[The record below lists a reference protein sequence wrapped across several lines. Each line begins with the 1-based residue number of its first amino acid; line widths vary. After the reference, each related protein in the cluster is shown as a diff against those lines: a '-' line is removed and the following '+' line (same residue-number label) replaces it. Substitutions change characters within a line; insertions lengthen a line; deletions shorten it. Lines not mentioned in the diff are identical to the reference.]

1 MEKRS
6 RLDARKLAV
15 SSGGAGDPVVLVHGF
30 GSNKSIWK
38 EVCDGLADELSFHA
52 IDLPGAGESPA
63 PRRFRYTLEHL
74 ADVLTELILIKGLK
88 NVTLVG
94 ASLGGTVILLALIR
108 NRDALRPRVRA
119 LCLIDAV
126 AFPQDL
132 PFFLELL
139 RVPAL
144 GTLAVSLPGAAFGW
158 RVLRRLPL
166 DALRRSFEQY
176 YGRRAVRE
184 ALVRTARLID
194 PDGLAAYV
202 ERFAAIDLPTLVV
215 WGRKDGIVPLRLG
228 RRLARA
234 LPNARL
240 LVLDDCGHSPHQ
252 QCPDEVAA
260 ALKALVRDAR
270 SNRASA

>member
-1 MEKRS
+1 
-6 RLDARKLAV
+6 
-15 SSGGAGDPVVLVHGF
+15 VVLVHGF

-38 EVCDGLADELSFHA
+38 EVCEGLADELSFHA
-52 IDLPGAGESPA
+52 VDLPGAGESPA
-63 PRRFRYTLEHL
+63 PRRFRYTLERL
-74 ADVLTELILIKGLK
+74 ADVLTEYILIRDLR

-108 NRDALRPRVRA
+108 NREALESRVRA

-139 RVPAL
+139 RIPAL
-144 GTLAVSLPGAAFGW
+144 GAMAVSFSGAALGW
-158 RVLRRLPL
+158 PLLRRLN
-166 DALRRSFEQY
+166 ALRRSFEQY

-194 PDGLAAYV
+194 PDRLATYV
-202 ERFAAIDLPTLVV
+202 ERLAAIDLPTLVV

-240 LVLDDCGHSPHQ
+240 LVIDDCGHSPHQ

-260 ALKALVRDAR
+260 ALKALVREAR

>member
-6 RLDARKLAV
+6 RLEARKLAV
-15 SSGGAGDPVVLVHGF
+15 MSGGAGDPVVLVHGF

-74 ADVLTELILIKGLK
+74 ADVLTELILIKDLR

-94 ASLGGTVILLALIR
+94 ASLGGTLILLALIR

-158 RVLRRLPL
+158 RFLRRLPL

-194 PDGLAAYV
+194 PDRLATYV
-202 ERFAAIDLPTLVV
+202 ERLAAIDLPTLVV

-240 LVLDDCGHSPHQ
+240 LVIDDCGHSPHQ

-260 ALKALVRDAR
+260 ALKALVRRAR
-270 SNRASA
+270 SRGASV